1 MLGERGDEGQSQSI
15 IIIIIIIIIMKQNWN
30 QFLLAVKATA
40 PLQNSKYRNFIRKFN
55 TQLAITVMPVRGLP

>member
-1 MLGERGDEGQSQSI
+1 MLGERGDEGQSQS

-55 TQLAITVMPVRGLP
+55 TQTLAITVMPVSGLS